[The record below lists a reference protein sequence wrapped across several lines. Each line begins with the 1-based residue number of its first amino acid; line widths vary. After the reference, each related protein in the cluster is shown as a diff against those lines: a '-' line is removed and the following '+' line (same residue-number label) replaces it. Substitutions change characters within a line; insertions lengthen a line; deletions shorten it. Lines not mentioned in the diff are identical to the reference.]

1 MKHQQLFA
9 FFFLALFLASCGGQK
24 TADNPKEHLT
34 AETKEWASPSDTLR
48 KYVYSSYAYT
58 DPAGKRLIIRNGYP
72 RGGMEYTDPKGVKY
86 RYVVF
91 WTRMENET
99 DAPVELE
106 LEFPLNSFENSYSPG
121 DFLNLLLPADTMRLD
136 KVSAFNYGL
145 PDLKPFFDENLHKP
159 SLLKRT
165 IAPKGS
171 SGFYVVIL
179 GTVNDGLGGAMRT
192 ELSLTGQELFYAVK
206 VLEMKKPL
214 REVFN
219 KKATVGHISLKDM
232 RPAE

>member
-1 MKHQQLFA
+1 MKHQQVTALL
-9 FFFLALFLASCGGQK
+9 FLALFLASCGGQK
-24 TADNPKEHLT
+24 TADIPKEHLT

-48 KYVYSSYAYT
+48 KYVYSRYAYT

-72 RGGMEYTDPKGVKY
+72 RGGMEYTDPQGVKY

-106 LEFPLNSFENSYSPG
+106 LEFPLNSIENGYSPG
-121 DFLNLLLPADTMRLD
+121 KFLNLLLPADTMTLD
-136 KVSAFNYGL
+136 KVSAFSYGL
-145 PDLKPFFDENLHKP
+145 TDLKPFFDRNLHKP
-159 SLLKRT
+159 SSLKRT

-179 GTVNDGLGGAMRT
+179 GEVNEGLGGAMRT

-206 VLEMKKPL
+206 ILGMEKPL

-219 KKATVGHISLKDM
+219 KKVPVGHISLKEM
-232 RPAE
+232 RSAE